1 MINNWKETD
10 RNNFHNTNQNYKL
23 NIFFL
28 FFFSFRILV
37 SSQQAIRAL
46 SILKPEMEWR
56 NNQLSSA
63 WLIRVDPAPVT

>member
-56 NNQLSSA
+56 NNHLSSA
-63 WLIRVDPAPVT
+63 WLRVDPAPVT

>member
-28 FFFSFRILV
+28 FFFSSGFCKSASNSRLV
-37 SSQQAIRAL
+37 HS
-46 SILKPEMEWR
+46 LKPEMEWR